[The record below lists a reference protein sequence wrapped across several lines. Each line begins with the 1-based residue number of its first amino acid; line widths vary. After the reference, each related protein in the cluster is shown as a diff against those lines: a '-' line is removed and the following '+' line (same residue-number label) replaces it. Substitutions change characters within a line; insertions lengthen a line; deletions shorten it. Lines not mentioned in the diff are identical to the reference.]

1 MYKLLESL
9 VERNKVYG
17 KEGELASYIPALLK
31 ADPNDLGIAV
41 VDLQGRIFYAGECEK
56 KFTIQSISKVVSLI
70 LALGD
75 NGRENVFK
83 KVNVEPTGDEFNS
96 IVNLETKKDK
106 KRPYNPMINA
116 GAIVTTSLIYGE
128 SEEDKFNR
136 IMDFIK
142 RATNNP
148 EIGFNEEVYRSEK
161 ETGDRNRALAYFMK
175 SNGMLDGNI
184 DEILDLYFRQCSIEA
199 TAKDLAMFGSV
210 LANDGRAPW
219 NGERLI
225 SRENCRIVK
234 TIMVTCGMYDASG
247 EFAVSI
253 GIPAKSGVG
262 GGILGTVPRW
272 AGIGVY
278 GPSLD
283 KKGNSFAGT
292 KLLRDL
298 SEELDLSIF

>member
-1 MYKLLESL
+1 MVKVKICGLKRLEDIEL
-9 VERNKVYG
+9 VNKYNPDYIGFVFADS
-17 KEGELASYIPALLK
+17 KRKVSHDLASKMKDEL
-31 ADPNDLGIAV
+31 NSGI
-41 VDLQGRIFYAGECEK
+41 
-56 KFTIQSISKVVSLI
+56 VSV
-70 LALGD
+70 G
-75 NGRENVFK
+75 VF
-83 KVNVEPTGDEFNS
+83 VNAS
-96 IVNLETKKDK
+96 Q
-106 KRPYNPMINA
+106 
-116 GAIVTTSLIYGE
+116 
-128 SEEDKFNR
+128 
-136 IMDFIK
+136 
-142 RATNNP
+142 
-148 EIGFNEEVYRSEK
+148 
-161 ETGDRNRALAYFMK
+161 
-175 SNGMLDGNI
+175 

-278 GPSLD
+278 GPCLD